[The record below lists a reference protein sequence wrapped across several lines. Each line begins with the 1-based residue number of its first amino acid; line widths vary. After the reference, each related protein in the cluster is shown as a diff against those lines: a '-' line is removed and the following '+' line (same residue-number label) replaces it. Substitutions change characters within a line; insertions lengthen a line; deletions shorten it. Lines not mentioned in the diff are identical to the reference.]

1 MRDPRRIDRICRK
14 LHLIWDDYPDMRL
27 GQFLENYIFG
37 HHISHPDGCIFHIED
52 DIVEKKLDEMIR
64 EKQKNMF
71 RKLKEER
78 EKVMND
84 CNLLKG
90 RITGSYKRK

>member
-1 MRDPRRIDRICRK
+1 MRDPERIERVCRK
-14 LHLIWDDYPDMRL
+14 LYLIWGDYPDMRF

-64 EKQKNMF
+64 EKQKKIF
-71 RKLKEER
+71 KKLQEER
-78 EKVMND
+78 
-84 CNLLKG
+84 
-90 RITGSYKRK
+90 RKCGTM